1 MALSF
6 MQDQKQRKEDSG
18 LGEQIILVVVLLD
31 FGSLENIE
39 VNSLNTDGKYS
50 GMVLDIRF

>member
-18 LGEQIILVVVLLD
+18 LGEQIILVLVLLD

-50 GMVLDIRF
+50 WHGSGY